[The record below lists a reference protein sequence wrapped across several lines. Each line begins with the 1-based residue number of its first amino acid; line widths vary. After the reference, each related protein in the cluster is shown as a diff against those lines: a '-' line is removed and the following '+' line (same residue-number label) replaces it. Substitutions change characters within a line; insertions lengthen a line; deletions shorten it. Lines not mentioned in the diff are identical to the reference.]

1 LKVLGLIVVIA
12 TGLILMYAVGDFPG
26 WGDPQS
32 PANAHVS
39 TYYLENSLKDT
50 NVPNVITSVLAD
62 YRGFDTMFETCV
74 IFVAG
79 VAIIAM
85 LRRSRRKED
94 QILRKEHDSSVPSS
108 SIIIQTIC
116 RIMIPFMQLFALY
129 VVAHGHHSP
138 GGGFQ
143 GGVIL
148 GASLILLAIAYDL
161 QKALKKITEN
171 MTIIVATLGLLVYS
185 GIGVVAVLLGGNYLD
200 YSAWHILL
208 PATDE
213 IMARSHGMLGVEIG
227 VALTVTA
234 IMFSIYKDLA
244 SHGRL
249 DRGL

>member
-1 LKVLGLIVVIA
+1 MKIFALFVMIITGSVLI
-12 TGLILMYAVGDFPG
+12 YAESDFPA
-26 WGDPQS
+26 WGDSGS
-32 PANAHVS
+32 PVNSYVS
-39 TYYLENSLKDT
+39 KYYLENSLKDT
-50 NVPNVITSVLAD
+50 NVPNVVTSVLAD

-79 VAIIAM
+79 LAIIAM
-85 LRRSRRKED
+85 LRRSKRKEG
-94 QILRKEHDSSVPSS
+94 QIIKREHETSGQSG
-108 SIIIQTIC
+108 SIIVQTAC
-116 RIMIPFMQLFALY
+116 RFLIPFMQIFALY

-148 GASLILLAIAYDL
+148 GASLILLAIAFDL
-161 QKALKKITEN
+161 QKALKKISEKT
-171 MTIIVATLGLLVYS
+171 TIFIAACGVLVYA
-185 GIGVVAVLLGGNYLD
+185 GIGAISIILGGNFLD
-200 YSAWHILL
+200 YSAWHIVL

-227 VALTVTA
+227 VALTVVA
-234 IMFSIYKDLA
+234 IMFSIYVDLA